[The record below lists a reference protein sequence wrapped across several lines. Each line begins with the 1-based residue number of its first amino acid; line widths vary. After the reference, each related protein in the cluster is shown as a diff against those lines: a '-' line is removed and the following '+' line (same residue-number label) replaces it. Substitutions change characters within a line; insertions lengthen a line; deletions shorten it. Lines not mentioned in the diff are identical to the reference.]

1 MQQSYRM
8 ARSTDHVVLIFV
20 TFDDCAR
27 QVACQRSSCCS
38 CVVIIFN
45 AHVHRNDIKL
55 GRPSAITCNQH
66 HIKSVRSSKE
76 EAVQNDGLPFLPIS
90 AHPPHYVARQL
101 LRATGQFS
109 HQSLSEQRS
118 CDMNRLAAMMVGT
131 STQWRTGCTIEVEI
145 DSKEECQANN
155 QIADT

>member
-66 HIKSVRSSKE
+66 HIKSVRSQIKQGGSRAKWWSSIPTH
-76 EAVQNDGLPFLPIS
+76 LCSS
-90 AHPPHYVARQL
+90 ATLCRK
-101 LRATGQFS
+101 ATS
-109 HQSLSEQRS
+109 
-118 CDMNRLAAMMVGT
+118 
-131 STQWRTGCTIEVEI
+131 
-145 DSKEECQANN
+145 
-155 QIADT
+155 

>member
-1 MQQSYRM
+1 MIVLDKSRVNEAVA
-8 ARSTDHVVLIFV
+8 ARALSLFLMHMFIGMT
-20 TFDDCAR
+20 
-27 QVACQRSSCCS
+27 SSW
-38 CVVIIFN
+38 
-45 AHVHRNDIKL
+45 
-55 GRPSAITCNQH
+55 GEPSAITCNQH

-109 HQSLSEQRS
+109 HQSLSEQRA

-131 STQWRTGCTIEVEI
+131 STQ
-145 DSKEECQANN
+145 
-155 QIADT
+155 